1 MEVKKSN
8 SILFVLS
15 GLVAVLITLL
25 GSWWLYLLFGL
36 SERLAQLEV
45 QTSGPN
51 IVRLIKWEGSAFI
64 ILLFIIIVSHTILF
78 IKDQKKNRAIH
89 AFFAGLTHELKTPLA
104 SIRLQAE
111 VIKDESE
118 RIENERLDK
127 LTNRLIED
135 TSRLEIQMDKILQLS
150 RIERGGNLN
159 LVSINVAS
167 FLERELKS
175 YAPNMDYTMKDV
187 NPELEVLAD
196 EFALELII
204 KNLIQNTRNHTKSI
218 EIDITGSIESENFTI
233 TYRDGGIFEGNIK
246 KLGNLFY
253 KHNSSKGS
261 GIGLYLSKK
270 LIKRMNGSLK
280 ITQDLS
286 VGKGLIFEITLPLN
300 PGAKND

>member
-1 MEVKKSN
+1 
-8 SILFVLS
+8 
-15 GLVAVLITLL
+15 VLITLL

-64 ILLFIIIVSHTILF
+64 ILLFIIIVSHTVLF
-78 IKDQKKNRAIH
+78 IKDQKKNKAIH

-111 VIKDESE
+111 VIKDESD
-118 RIENERLDK
+118 RLENQRLDK

-135 TSRLEIQMDKILQLS
+135 TSRLEVQMDKILQLS

-159 LVSINVAS
+159 LVAINLSA
-167 FLERELKS
+167 FLERELKTC
-175 YAPNMDYTMKDV
+175 APNMDYTLKDV
-187 NPELEVLAD
+187 DPNIEIQAD

-204 KNLIQNTRNHTKSI
+204 KNLIHNTRNHTKSN
-218 EIDITGSIESENFTI
+218 EISIVGSSTADGFTI
-233 TYRDGGIFEGNIK
+233 SYRDGGVFEGNIK

-280 ITQDLS
+280 ISQDLS
-286 VGKGLIFEITLPLN
+286 SGKGLIFDITLPLN
-300 PGAKND
+300 SGAKND